1 MSIWDEFRQADD
13 RFKFEN
19 PGDSIAGTITGLRIA
34 TMPDNTRL
42 PQLTIKRDDG
52 TEASVLASQ
61 AQLQR
66 KLAALD
72 PQAGQR
78 IAIAFTH
85 VEQLQGGKTMKHF
98 DVAVKAGDGGQST
111 PAAAAAAQTNAGVSA
126 SDLI

>member
-13 RFKFEN
+13 RFKFET
-19 PGDSIAGTITGLRIA
+19 PGDAIAGTITGLRVA
-34 TMPDNTRL
+34 TMPDNTRI

-52 TEASVLASQ
+52 TESSVLASQ
-61 AQLQR
+61 SQLQR

-78 IAIAFTH
+78 IAISFTH

-98 DVAVKAGDGGQST
+98 DIALKPADAST
-111 PAAAAAAQTNAGVSA
+111 PQPAAANAGAPSTSA
-126 SDLI
+126 ADLI